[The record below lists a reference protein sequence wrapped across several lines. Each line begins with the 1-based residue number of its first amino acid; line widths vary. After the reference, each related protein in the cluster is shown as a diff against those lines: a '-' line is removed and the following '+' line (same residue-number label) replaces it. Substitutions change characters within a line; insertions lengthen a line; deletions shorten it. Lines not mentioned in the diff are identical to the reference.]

1 MNRTP
6 YRLVYICHCFGIVYC
21 RHVQDNQKMSL
32 LFMIDKMKLSAQAV
46 CLWLE
51 RLFYNDLEGLLQEA
65 GKLSVRYSSVIVI
78 NWSHSRWSPRRCLNP
93 RMQSLRILTL
103 YSRVGV
109 YLLEWSSHLTYIN
122 PLHQKLGPT
131 GENFSSSSGSLNSN
145 FVHLTRVRT
154 VFWFPQSCERSSGI
168 LHKILP
174 RHSFLLNPDQF
185 IAHISPMV

>member
-21 RHVQDNQKMSL
+21 RHVQDNRKMSL
-32 LFMIDKMKLSAQAV
+32 LLLIDKTKLSAQAL

-51 RLFYNDLEGLLQEA
+51 RLLYNDLEGLLQEA
-65 GKLSVRYSSVIVI
+65 GKRSVRYSSGFVI
-78 NWSHSRWSPRRCLNP
+78 NWSHSRWSPRRSLNP
-93 RMQSLRILTL
+93 SMQSLRILTL

-131 GENFSSSSGSLNSN
+131 GEKFFFLVGKSEFKFCPPNQSEDHILFS
-145 FVHLTRVRT
+145 T
-154 VFWFPQSCERSSGI
+154 VLWKKFR
-168 LHKILP
+168 
-174 RHSFLLNPDQF
+174 D
-185 IAHISPMV
+185 IAQNITKT